1 MLPLSPQPLPRAIVF
16 KEWTGD
22 TLEVSSEVEN
32 GVQGPEVRVGTGR
45 KSCGGGETFR
55 TAGCGGRRIPRRAR
69 IGTFSER
76 TLRYRFPLGRTDPW
90 AQECWFERS

>member
-45 KSCGGGETFR
+45 KSCVGGETSR
-55 TAGCGGRRIPRRAR
+55 TAGCGG
-69 IGTFSER
+69 
-76 TLRYRFPLGRTDPW
+76 
-90 AQECWFERS
+90 